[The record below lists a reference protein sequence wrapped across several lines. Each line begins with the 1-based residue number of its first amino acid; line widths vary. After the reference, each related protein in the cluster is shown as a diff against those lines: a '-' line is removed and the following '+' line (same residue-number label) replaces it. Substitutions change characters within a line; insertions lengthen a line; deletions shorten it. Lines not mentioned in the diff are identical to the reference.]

1 MIKSPK
7 ILRVPWSTFVKLW
20 DRINPSLEIRE
31 DSYVAFVYGSWFSGY
46 GLGIFLDLI
55 EERGTPVSGR
65 NIRTV
70 GIPLEDYVVSALTE
84 VDAQVI
90 LMPDTPFASRKD
102 KETTD
107 VFNEVLYL

>member
-31 DSYVAFVYGSWFSGY
+31 DSYVAFVYGSWFSGH
-46 GLGIFLDLI
+46 GLGIFLDII
-55 EERGTPVSGR
+55 EDKVSSISGR

-90 LMPDTPFASRKD
+90 LMPDTSSTTRKD
-102 KETTD
+102 KETPD